1 MQGLQG
7 AQPHGRLVETNH
19 QGSEHTFGT
28 ISGQLLVPL
37 PAILLHCMRG
47 WIRFK
52 PALHANTFKSQQAY
66 LKCSFKLVPFC
77 LTGLPCLP
85 ESD

>member
-1 MQGLQG
+1 MQGLQR
-7 AQPHGRLVETNH
+7 AQPHGRLMETNH

-47 WIRFK
+47 WIWFK
-52 PALHANTFKSQQAY
+52 LALHAAMFKPQLAH
-66 LKCSFKLVPFC
+66 LKCSFEFVPFC
-77 LTGLPCLP
+77 LGGLPCLP